1 MVLGGGAVLMAKTV
15 SGAFLELLGRLDLT
29 ADQAETASTRA
40 TALKDFFDRNF
51 TMAERSFT
59 IGSYRRGTLVRPE
72 RDIDLLAPLDYT
84 TYKDRF
90 DNDSRAFL
98 YFVRDELNDRYALSK
113 VSSRGV
119 AVLLDFNVIRADV
132 VPAFRRM
139 GGGYFIPDGRKRWTA
154 TNPDFHTRIIRD
166 RDRELGERL
175 KPLIRLM
182 KFWNIQN
189 GGHLR
194 SFHVELMVWTI
205 WKRDGSIPTYS
216 VAVMQT
222 IDVMRSWLKT
232 SFDDPWDGGGRID
245 AYLSSHD
252 RAMVRRMLDQD
263 AKSSAQAEEYRKA
276 EKIEK
281 AFDRWNSVF
290 RRGFPAYG

>member
-1 MVLGGGAVLMAKTV
+1 MAKTV

-29 ADQAETASTRA
+29 PEQVKTASTRA
-40 TALKDFFDRNF
+40 AALKDFFDDNF
-51 TMAERSFT
+51 TMAERAFT

-72 RDIDLLAPLDYT
+72 RDMDLLAPLDYS
-84 TYKDRF
+84 TYRDRF
-90 DNDSRAFL
+90 DENSRALL
-98 YFVRDELNDRYALSK
+98 YFVRDRLNDRYAQTK
-113 VSSRGV
+113 VSSREV

-132 VPAFRRM
+132 VPAFRRK
-139 GGGYFIPDGRKRWTA
+139 GGGYFIPDGRKGWTA
-154 TNPDFHTRIIRD
+154 TNPDHHTRLIRE

-194 SFHVELMVWTI
+194 SFHVELMVCRM
-205 WKRDGSIPTYS
+205 WKEDGSIPACST
-216 VAVMQT
+216 AAAET
-222 IDVMRSWLKT
+222 IDCMRSWFGS
-232 SFDDPWDGGGRID
+232 SFDDPWESGGRID
-245 AYLSSHD
+245 AYLSSRN

-263 AKSSAQAEEYRKA
+263 AEASAQAEEYRQA
-276 EKIEK
+276 EKVEK

-290 RRGFPAYG
+290 RKGFPAYG